1 MSTYYKP
8 LTISKKHKDLN
19 WMNALV
25 TLHDL
30 NCQCDEPLQHTI
42 DLILEKEPTIIF
54 KPETTEKLKK
64 CLTTTAATTQDVV
77 DDFGDGELEKL
88 FDQDTFGEEDT
99 DG

>member
-1 MSTYYKP
+1 
-8 LTISKKHKDLN
+8 
-19 WMNALV
+19 MNALV

-42 DLILEKEPTIIF
+42 DLIINKEPNIIF

-64 CLTTTAATTQDVV
+64 CLTTTAPTTEDVV